1 FCKIVAGTWPAVK
14 VWENDILLAFLD
26 SRPVH
31 PGHTL
36 IIPKVHV
43 DSVFKIKDPLYVD
56 LFEAAKLLAE
66 PVRKTGGTPRVG
78 FAVEGFGVPHAHLH
92 VVPLLHGAEL
102 VPNRSGMFDAD
113 QAELTRIAEKI
124 KKEFI
129 ICPRTPRGL
138 PRG

>member
-1 FCKIVAGTWPAVK
+1 MTDIDCLFCKVVAGTWPAEK

-36 IIPKVHV
+36 IIPKTHIN
-43 DSVFKIKDPLYVD
+43 SVFEIQDPLYVD

-92 VVPLLHGAEL
+92 IVPLLHGAEL
-102 VPNRSGMFDAD
+102 VPNRSGEQTASTS
-113 QAELTRIAEKI
+113 ELKRVAKEI
-124 KKEFI
+124 K
-129 ICPRTPRGL
+129 RQL
-138 PRG
+138 M